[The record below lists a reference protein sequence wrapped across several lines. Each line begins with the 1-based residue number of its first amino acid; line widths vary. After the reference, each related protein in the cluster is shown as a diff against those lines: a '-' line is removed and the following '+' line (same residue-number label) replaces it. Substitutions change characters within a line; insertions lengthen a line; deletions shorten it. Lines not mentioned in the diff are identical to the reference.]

1 MGMAY
6 FNQEETQRFQDS
18 VLERVREMERM
29 LDTQV
34 LEYYRNDRV
43 DSYDDYKENLQG
55 LHNYLKRAYQTLD
68 RLLNEIESRQ
78 RSS

>member
-1 MGMAY
+1 MAY